1 MNADELRDR
10 ALAAAPQSAERIL
23 FGAALFN
30 ALTAGEMVLVGG
42 GAQVTHTGIGRITD
56 IDLVGPLTDT
66 DRARLQTMGFRR
78 EGRHWVLEGNDA
90 TIAVE
95 IPADEL
101 AAVEEPDYVELG
113 GVTVSVISVT
123 DLMMDRLIQ
132 ATDRTTVT
140 YEEALE
146 LAIAASDRID
156 WEQIVDRSDKIA
168 RTEPMLNDLPGLS
181 DRIRA
186 KTGLSQSSGSQQP
199 SG

>member
-1 MNADELRDR
+1 MDADELRDR
-10 ALAAAPQSAERIL
+10 ALAAPPQSAERIL
-23 FGAALFN
+23 YGAALFN

-42 GAQVTHTGIGRITD
+42 GAQVTHTGVGRITD
-56 IDLVGPLTDT
+56 IDLVGPVTDA

-78 EGRHWVLEGNDA
+78 EGRHWVLEGDDA

-95 IPADEL
+95 VPADEL

-140 YEEALE
+140 HEEALE

-168 RTEPMLNDLPGLS
+168 QTEPMLKDLPSLV

-186 KTGLSQSSGSQQP
+186 ETGLSR
-199 SG
+199 